1 MSGREKKKKTKKQLS
16 ISLELKSQ
24 IGLDRI
30 LFYHLVDDNF
40 LIFHK
45 FVFHVFYLEGK
56 IKYYK
61 PRPISIPI
69 INIIMIISVNK
80 KQKITM
86 KFDKKCCFSIF
97 FLIPTIGFDGF
108 AEMEKKI
115 STSLRFNFFCLFV
128 CMTF

>member
-1 MSGREKKKKTKKQLS
+1 MNERQRKKKKTKKQLS

-97 FLIPTIGFDGF
+97 FFSFLQSDSMDSQKWRKKYQHHYDLI
-108 AEMEKKI
+108 
-115 STSLRFNFFCLFV
+115 FFVCLFV
-128 CMTF
+128 